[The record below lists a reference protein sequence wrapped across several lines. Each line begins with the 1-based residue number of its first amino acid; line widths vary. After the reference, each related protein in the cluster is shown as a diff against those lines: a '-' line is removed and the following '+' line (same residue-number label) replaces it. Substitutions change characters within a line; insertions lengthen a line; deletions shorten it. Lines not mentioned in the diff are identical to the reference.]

1 MTAPAGNPA
10 APAEDPAQV
19 APARTALV
27 TGASR
32 GIGRAIAVGLAAAGL
47 DVALLARDA
56 GRLADVADEIA
67 ALGDGSGRAVVV
79 TADVTDARAVE
90 AAVSDAQEALGGVDL
105 LVNGAGR
112 VDAEVPLWEAD
123 PDEWWAIVETNVRGP
138 FLLAR
143 AVIPGMLARGGGR
156 VVDLNSGAGSHD
168 MDGASAYNASKTA
181 LLRLGANLHVSGS
194 ARGLRTFEV
203 APGVVRTDMTASMV
217 MHADRTEWTP
227 VEQTVEMVVA
237 IARGEL
243 DAFSGAF
250 VRVTHDS
257 PASLR
262 AAVSAAEEGV
272 VPGPDARRLR
282 VTRWGA
288 DDPMPGELPRR

>member
-1 MTAPAGNPA
+1 MS
-10 APAEDPAQV
+10 AEGTVAV

-56 GRLADVADEIA
+56 DRLAGVADEIA
-67 ALGDGSGRAVVV
+67 ELDESAGRAVVV
-79 TADVTDARAVE
+79 TADVTDA
-90 AAVSDAQEALGGVDL
+90 AAVTAAVAEAEAALGGVDL
-105 LVNGAGR
+105 LVNNAGR

-123 PDEWWAIVETNVRGP
+123 ADEWWAIVETNVRGP

-143 AVIPGMLARGGGR
+143 TVVPGMLARGGGR

-181 LLRLGANLHVSGS
+181 LLRLGANLHRSGH

-203 APGVVRTDMTASMV
+203 SPGVVQTDMTASMA
-217 MHADRTEWTP
+217 MHEGRTEWTP
-227 VEQTVEMVVA
+227 VERTVEMVVA

-257 PASLR
+257 PESLR
-262 AAVSAAEEGV
+262 AATDAAARRGDSL
-272 VPGPDARRLR
+272 PGPDARRLR

-288 DDPMPGELPRR
+288 DDPMPGELPAR

>member
-1 MTAPAGNPA
+1 MSDAPGEGTTP
-10 APAEDPAQV
+10 DV

-32 GIGRAIAVGLAAAGL
+32 GIGRAVAVGLAASGL

-56 GRLADVADEIA
+56 GRLAGVADEIA
-67 ALGDGSGRAVVV
+67 ALDGAGRAVVV
-79 TADVTDARAVE
+79 TADVTDAAAVAAAVREAE
-90 AAVSDAQEALGGVDL
+90 AALGSVDL
-105 LVNGAGR
+105 LVNNAGR

-123 PDEWWAIVETNVRGP
+123 PDEWWAVLETNVRGP

-143 AVIPGMLARGGGR
+143 AVVPGMLARGGGR

-168 MDGASAYNASKTA
+168 MEGASAYNASKTA
-181 LLRLGANLHVSGS
+181 LLRLGANLHRSGH
-194 ARGLRTFEV
+194 ALGLRTFEV
-203 APGVVRTDMTASMV
+203 SPGVVQTDMTASMV
-217 MHADRTEWTP
+217 MHEGRTEWTP
-227 VEQTVEMVVA
+227 VERTVEMVVA

-243 DAFSGAF
+243 DAFSGSF

-257 PASLR
+257 PGSLR
-262 AAVSAAEEGV
+262 AAAQEAARAGV
-272 VPGPDARRLR
+272 ALPGPDGRRLR

-288 DDPMPGELPRR
+288 DDPMPGELPAR

>member
-1 MTAPAGNPA
+1 VS
-10 APAEDPAQV
+10 AEGAVAV

-32 GIGRAIAVGLAAAGL
+32 GIGRAVAVGLATVGL

-56 GRLADVADEIA
+56 DRLAGVADEIA
-67 ALGDGSGRAVVV
+67 ALDGSGAGRAVVV
-79 TADVTDARAVE
+79 TADVTDAAAVAAAVAEAE
-90 AAVSDAQEALGGVDL
+90 AALGSVDL
-105 LVNGAGR
+105 LVNNAGR

-123 PDEWWAIVETNVRGP
+123 PDEWWGILETNVRGP

-143 AVIPGMLARGGGR
+143 AVVPGMLARGGGR

-181 LLRLGANLHVSGS
+181 LLRIGANLHRSGF

-203 APGVVRTDMTASMV
+203 APGVVQTDMTASMA
-217 MHADRTEWTP
+217 MHEGRTEWTP
-227 VEQTVEMVVA
+227 VERTVEMVVA
-237 IARGEL
+237 VARGEL
-243 DAFSGAF
+243 DAFSGSF

-257 PASLR
+257 PESLR
-262 AAVSAAEEGV
+262 AAVEDAARRGDV
-272 VPGPDARRLR
+272 LPGPDARRLR

-288 DDPMPGELPRR
+288 DDPMPGELPSR

>member
-1 MTAPAGNPA
+1 MSAEAGA
-10 APAEDPAQV
+10 GAVEV

-32 GIGRAIAVGLAAAGL
+32 GIGRASAVGLAAAGR

-56 GRLADVADEIA
+56 DRLAGVAGEIA
-67 ALGDGSGRAVVV
+67 ALDGSGAGRAVVV
-79 TADVTDARAVE
+79 TADVTDAEAVAAAVAEVE
-90 AAVSDAQEALGGVDL
+90 AALGGIDL
-105 LVNGAGR
+105 LVNNAGR

-143 AVIPGMLARGGGR
+143 AVVPGMLARGGGR

-181 LLRLGANLHVSGS
+181 LLRLGANLHRSGH

-203 APGVVRTDMTASMV
+203 APGVVQTDMTASMA
-217 MHADRTEWTP
+217 MHEGRTEWTP
-227 VEQTVEMVVA
+227 VERTVEMVVA

-257 PASLR
+257 PESLR
-262 AAVSAAEEGV
+262 AAADEAARHGDSLL
-272 VPGPDARRLR
+272 GADARRLR
-282 VTRWGA
+282 VTRWGV
-288 DDPMPGELPRR
+288 DDPMPGELPAR